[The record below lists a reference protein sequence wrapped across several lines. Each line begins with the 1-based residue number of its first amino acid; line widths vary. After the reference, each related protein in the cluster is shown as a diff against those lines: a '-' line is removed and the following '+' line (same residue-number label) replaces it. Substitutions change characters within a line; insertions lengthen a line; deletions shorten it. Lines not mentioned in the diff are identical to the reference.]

1 MTYKEM
7 SDYINIDMSDQLD
20 LINIK
25 GKDLKLLTDEQ
36 KKIRR
41 SLQKKVSAAKIK
53 AENPTYDSDRMKI
66 ARLKKSAEQ
75 LELLKLNKKQNSV
88 SKDYHDKEIT
98 ELKKQIENLKT
109 NNQTKIVIDNNNKR
123 PIEKNT
129 NIITDEKKD
138 KIFWNINRIQNIMG
152 NPSLSANVKHWIN
165 LILQVDSKISLTEI
179 KKLSKYIFFINN
191 KYIDIFLKKLNEI
204 TKITKSSINTY
215 LSGGWQIIL
224 NKFRFFNS
232 KEFDLAY
239 QKMHAYT
246 KQYANQYNE
255 ERSKNILHKKD
266 IGKIF
271 DYNPSQTLIKLNK
284 IDNLKDKLIFALYT
298 QNIAPRRLDYYQLKI
313 SYQNTK
319 KLNQSH
325 IDKKLRENFV
335 QIKNNKPINFV
346 FNNYKTFDK
355 FGCQVIPIQP
365 IVRQLLLDYIKLN
378 DVEENDYLFEPLDS
392 NKFGK
397 EVTRIFSKAYNT
409 PGLSVNWIRKSSA
422 SYYQHLYTKK
432 TNKKM
437 YISYL
442 MSHSVLQ
449 NSLYAKYENNLD
461 EDEDDDQNS
470 FSLLDEVNDE

>member
-1 MTYKEM
+1 M
-7 SDYINIDMSDQLD
+7 SDTILNIMSDHMHL
-20 LINIK
+20 LNIK
-25 GKDLKLLTDEQ
+25 GKDLSSLTDDE

-41 SLQKKVSAAKIK
+41 SLQKKISAAKIRD
-53 AENPTYDSDRMKI
+53 ANPRYDKDRMKN
-66 ARLKKSAEQ
+66 ARLKKSAEK
-75 LELLKLNKKQNSV
+75 LELFKLNKKENIV
-88 SKDYHDKEIT
+88 SKDYRDTEIN

-109 NNQTKIVIDNNNKR
+109 NNTTNIVIDNNNKR

-138 KIFWNINRIQNIMG
+138 KIFWNINRIQTLMG

-165 LILQVDSKISLTEI
+165 LILQVDSKISTTEI

-204 TKITKSSINTY
+204 TKMAKSSINTY

-224 NKFRFFNS
+224 NKIRFFNS

-271 DYNPSQTLIKLNK
+271 DYNPSQTIIKLNK

-298 QNIAPRRLDYYQLKI
+298 QNVAPRRLDYYQLKI

-319 KLNQSH
+319 KLNQSFM
-325 IDKKLRENFV
+325 DKKLRENFV
-335 QIKNNKPINFV
+335 QFKNNKPINFV

-355 FGCQVIPIQP
+355 FGCQVIPIQH
-365 IVRQLLLDYIKLN
+365 IVKQLLIDYMKQN
-378 DVEENDYLFEPLDS
+378 DLEEDDYLFEPLDS

-397 EVTRIFSKAYNT
+397 EVTRIFSKVYNT
-409 PGLSVNWIRKSSA
+409 PGLSVNWIRKSA
-422 SYYQHLYTKK
+422 ATYYQNLYTKK

-437 YISYL
+437 YISWL
-442 MSHSVLQ
+442 MSHNVLQ
-449 NSLYAKYENNLD
+449 NSLYAKYENNLS
-461 EDEDDDQNS
+461 EDEEDDQNS
-470 FSLLDEVNDE
+470 FSLLDEVNDENE

>member
-1 MTYKEM
+1 
-7 SDYINIDMSDQLD
+7 MSDQMD
-20 LINIK
+20 LLNIK
-25 GKDLKLLTDEQ
+25 GKDLKLLTDEE

-41 SLQKKVSAAKIK
+41 NLQKKVSAAKK
-53 AENPTYDSDRMKI
+53 RDANPTYDKDRMRN
-66 ARLKKSAEQ
+66 ARLKKSAEK
-75 LELLKLNKKQNSV
+75 LELLKLNKKENIV
-88 SKDYHDKEIT
+88 SKDYRDTEIN

-109 NNQTKIVIDNNNKR
+109 NNKTNIVIDNNNKI

-129 NIITDEKKD
+129 NIITDDKKD
-138 KIFWNINRIQNIMG
+138 KILWNINRIQNIMG
-152 NPSLSANVKHWIN
+152 NPPLSANVTHWIN
-165 LILQVDSKISLTEI
+165 LILHVDSKISPTEI

-191 KYIDIFLKKLNEI
+191 KYIDIFINKLNQI
-204 TKITKSSINTY
+204 TNVAKSSINTY
-215 LSGGWQIIL
+215 LASGWQIIL

-271 DYNPSQTLIKLNK
+271 DYNPSQTIIKLNK
-284 IDNLKDKLIFALYT
+284 IDNLKDKLIFSLYT
-298 QNIAPRRLDYYQLKI
+298 QNIAPRRLDYYRLKI

-319 KLNQSH
+319 KLDQTFM
-325 IDKKLRENFV
+325 DKKLRDNFV
-335 QIKNNKPINFV
+335 QIKNNKPVNFV
-346 FNNYKTFDK
+346 FNNYKTVDK
-355 FGCQVIPIQP
+355 FGSQVIQIQP
-365 IVRQLLLDYIKLN
+365 IVQQLLIDYMKQN
-378 DVEENDYLFEPLDS
+378 DLEDNDYLFEPLES

-397 EVTRIFSKAYNT
+397 EVTKLFSKVYNT

-422 SYYQHLYTKK
+422 TYYQNLYTKK

-437 YISYL
+437 YISWL

-449 NSLYAKYENNLD
+449 NSLYAKYENNLS

-470 FSLLDEVNDE
+470 FNLIDEVNDENE

>member
-25 GKDLKLLTDEQ
+25 GKDLKLLTDDE

-41 SLQKKVSAAKIK
+41 SLQKKLSAAKIK
-53 AENPTYDSDRMKI
+53 AENPTYDSDRMKN
-66 ARLKKSAEQ
+66 ARLKK
-75 LELLKLNKKQNSV
+75 LELLKSNKKQNSV
-88 SKDYHDKEIT
+88 SKDYHNKEIT

-129 NIITDEKKD
+129 NIITDDKKD

-152 NPSLSANVKHWIN
+152 NPALSSNVTHWIN
-165 LILQVDSKISLTEI
+165 LILHVDSKISLTEI

-204 TKITKSSINTY
+204 TNMTKSSINTY
-215 LSGGWQIIL
+215 LASGWQIIL

-232 KEFDLAY
+232 KEFDLSY
-239 QKMHAYT
+239 QKMYAYT
-246 KQYANQYNE
+246 KQNSNQYNE

-271 DYNPSQTLIKLNK
+271 DYNPSQTIIKLNE
-284 IDNLKDKLIFALYT
+284 INNLKDKLIFALYT
-298 QNIAPRRLDYYQLKI
+298 QNIAPRRLDYYSLKI
-313 SYQNTK
+313 SYENSK

-325 IDKKLRENFV
+325 IDKKLRQNFV
-335 QIKNNKPINFV
+335 QFKNNKPINFV

-355 FGCQVIPIQP
+355 FGYQVIQIQP
-365 IVRQLLLDYIKLN
+365 IVQQLLIDYIKLN
-378 DVEENDYLFEPLDS
+378 DLEDNDYLFEPLDS

-397 EVTRIFSKAYNT
+397 EVTKLFSKVYNT
-409 PGLSVNWIRKSSA
+409 PGLSVNWIRKSAA

-442 MSHSVLQ
+442 MGHSVLQ
-449 NSLYAKYENNLD
+449 NGLYAKYENNLD

-470 FSLLDEVNDE
+470 FSLLDEVNDENDNE

>member
-1 MTYKEM
+1 
-7 SDYINIDMSDQLD
+7 MSDQMYLLD
-20 LINIK
+20 IK
-25 GKDLKLLTDEQ
+25 RQDLKLLTDDE

-41 SLQKKVSAAKIK
+41 SLQKKVSASKIRD
-53 AENPTYDSDRMKI
+53 ANPTYDKDRMKNS
-66 ARLKKSAEQ
+66 RLKKSAEQ
-75 LELLKLNKKQNSV
+75 LKFNKKENVV
-88 SKDYHDKEIT
+88 SKDYHDNEIN

-109 NNQTKIVIDNNNKR
+109 NNKTNIVIDNNNKR

-129 NIITDEKKD
+129 NIITDDKKD
-138 KIFWNINRIQNIMG
+138 KILWNINRIQNIMG
-152 NPSLSANVKHWIN
+152 NPPLSANVTHWIN
-165 LILQVDSKISLTEI
+165 LILHVDSKISPTEI

-191 KYIDIFLKKLNEI
+191 KYIDIFINKLNQI
-204 TKITKSSINTY
+204 TNVAKSSINTY
-215 LSGGWQIIL
+215 LASGWQIIL

-271 DYNPSQTLIKLNK
+271 DYNPSQTIIKLNK

-298 QNIAPRRLDYYQLKI
+298 QNIAPRRLDYYRLKI

-319 KLNQSH
+319 KLDQTFM
-325 IDKKLRENFV
+325 DKKLRDNFV
-335 QIKNNKPINFV
+335 QIKNNKPVNFV
-346 FNNYKTFDK
+346 FNNYKTVDK
-355 FGCQVIPIQP
+355 FGSQVIQIQP
-365 IVRQLLLDYIKLN
+365 IVQQLLIDYMKQN
-378 DVEENDYLFEPLDS
+378 DLEDNDYLFEPLES

-397 EVTRIFSKAYNT
+397 EVTKLFSKVYNT
-409 PGLSVNWIRKSSA
+409 PGLSVNWIRKSAA
-422 SYYQHLYTKK
+422 SYYQNLYTKK

-442 MSHSVLQ
+442 MAHSVLQ

-461 EDEDDDQNS
+461 EDEEDDENS
-470 FSLLDEVNDE
+470 FSLLDEVNDENE

>member
-1 MTYKEM
+1 M
-7 SDYINIDMSDQLD
+7 SDIIINIMSDHMHLLD
-20 LINIK
+20 IK
-25 GKDLKLLTDEQ
+25 GKDLSSLTDDE

-41 SLQKKVSAAKIK
+41 SLQKKISAAKIK
-53 AENPTYDSDRMKI
+53 ESNPNCDKDRMRN
-66 ARLKKSAEQ
+66 ARLKKSAEK
-75 LELLKLNKKQNSV
+75 LELLKSNKKENIV
-88 SKDYHDKEIT
+88 YKDYRDTEIN

-109 NNQTKIVIDNNNKR
+109 NNTTNIVIDNNNKR

-152 NPSLSANVKHWIN
+152 NPALSPNVKHWIN
-165 LILQVDSKISLTEI
+165 LILQVDSKISTTEI

-204 TKITKSSINTY
+204 TNIAKSSINTY
-215 LSGGWQIIL
+215 LASGWQIIL

-271 DYNPSQTLIKLNK
+271 DYNPSQTIIKLNK
-284 IDNLKDKLIFALYT
+284 IDNLKDKLIFSLYT
-298 QNIAPRRLDYYQLKI
+298 QNIAPRRLDYYRLKI

-319 KLNQSH
+319 KLDQTFM
-325 IDKKLRENFV
+325 DKKLRDNFV
-335 QIKNNKPINFV
+335 QIKNNKPVNFV
-346 FNNYKTFDK
+346 FNNYKTVDK
-355 FGCQVIPIQP
+355 FGSQVIRIQP
-365 IVRQLLLDYIKLN
+365 IVQQLLIDYIKQN
-378 DVEENDYLFEPLDS
+378 DLEDNDYLFEPLDS

-397 EVTRIFSKAYNT
+397 EVTKLFSKVYNT
-409 PGLSVNWIRKSSA
+409 PGLSVNWIRKSAA
-422 SYYQHLYTKK
+422 SYYQNLYTKK

-437 YISYL
+437 YIAWL
-442 MSHSVLQ
+442 MAHSVLQ

-461 EDEDDDQNS
+461 EDEEDDENS
-470 FSLLDEVNDE
+470 FSLLDEVNDENE